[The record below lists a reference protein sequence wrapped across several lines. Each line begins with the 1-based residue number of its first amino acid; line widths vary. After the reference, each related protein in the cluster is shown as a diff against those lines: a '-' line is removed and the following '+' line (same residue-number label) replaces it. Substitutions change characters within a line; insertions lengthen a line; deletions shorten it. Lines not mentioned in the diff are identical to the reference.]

1 MLQHKTNGLTDKRFY
16 IFSKC
21 PPLKS
26 PRYGCQSLTLR
37 SAGMMR
43 WVARDLMQ
51 WPVSIPGDGLIDV
64 VVQSVVPRLTMANA
78 IAGAE
83 KGETYWMDCQYYYKG
98 ERVFFG
104 WT

>member
-1 MLQHKTNGLTDKRFY
+1 
-16 IFSKC
+16 
-21 PPLKS
+21 
-26 PRYGCQSLTLR
+26 
-37 SAGMMR
+37 MMP

-83 KGETYWMDCQYYYKG
+83 KGETYWIDCQYYYKG
-98 ERVFFG
+98 VCVLFG
-104 WT
+104 WVSISTRLTGEQCHSLSQRT